1 MPAQEQDHKETARA
15 LYGALKD
22 LMDLFK
28 SGKIALPAVDFTPAA
43 VELAPPPQA
52 ANAGAVGNS
61 ASLLPPE
68 TQAALYIIMVVTK
81 AEAVLEALQE
91 TYYDDTTASS

>member
-1 MPAQEQDHKETARA
+1 VRA

-43 VELAPPPQA
+43 VELAYAPYGQA
-52 ANAGAVGNS
+52 CPVR
-61 ASLLPPE
+61 
-68 TQAALYIIMVVTK
+68 T
-81 AEAVLEALQE
+81 
-91 TYYDDTTASS
+91 

>member
-1 MPAQEQDHKETARA
+1 MRA

-43 VELAPPPQA
+43 VELAPPPKPPTPGLSVLA
-52 ANAGAVGNS
+52 HRCYPPKRRLPCI
-61 ASLLPPE
+61 SLWW
-68 TQAALYIIMVVTK
+68 
-81 AEAVLEALQE
+81 
-91 TYYDDTTASS
+91 